1 MWSGAWLGGWL
12 GDWYGATAYDEI
24 RVHWLEVE
32 PSADQVQVFWLE
44 VEPGQAQEQAP
55 AWGPGQK
62 RREGHRRRKKREERI
77 ARELLARQQ
86 HAEAS
91 AIGRAVGDG
100 ALIARHRPQ
109 QPAMQEQQLA
119 QDAQALAQEAIDKAR
134 AAAARERDQRLRLL
148 ACAALVMTN

>member
-1 MWSGAWLGGWL
+1 MSFQGWWLGRWAGGWF
-12 GDWYGATAYDEI
+12 GPIEQPAQPSDASGYI
-24 RVHWLEVE
+24 RTR
-32 PSADQVQVFWLE
+32 D
-44 VEPGQAQEQAP
+44 
-55 AWGPGQK
+55 
-62 RREGHRRRKKREERI
+62 RRRKKREERI

-100 ALIARHRPQ
+100 ALIALHRPQ

-119 QDAQALAQEAIDKAR
+119 QEAQALAQEAIDKAR

>member
-1 MWSGAWLGGWL
+1 MA
-12 GDWYGATAYDEI
+12 DEIRVHHLEVEPASDQI

-55 AWGPGQK
+55 TWGPGQK
-62 RREGHRRRKKREERI
+62 RREGPRRREERI

-86 HAEAS
+86 HIEAA
-91 AIGRAVGDG
+91 AISRAVGDSG
-100 ALIARHRPQ
+100 LVAQHQGPQ
-109 QPAMQEQQLA
+109 LLQFERQLAQIEQQLA
-119 QDAQALAQEAIDKAR
+119 QEAQAIAQEAIDR
-134 AAAARERDQRLRLL
+134 ANQAARDRDLRLRLL